1 MTKHSKV
8 SSRSYLFINEETMF
22 KTIHHNIKK
31 KRERHSQQ
39 NIKITFN
46 DSTLF
51 DV

>member
-8 SSRSYLFINEETMF
+8 SSRSYLFTNEETMF
-22 KTIHHNIKK
+22 KTIHHKK
-31 KRERHSQQ
+31 KRERHSQHD
-39 NIKITFN
+39 IKITFN